1 MEKARQPLP
10 AIPPEKKRNDEK
22 KVNFVNKYLS
32 HYCSPSHLR
41 RSGGT
46 AEKQKASIPE
56 ETWPRLKT
64 RCVVFLMVGLEE
76 EERSRGKGWR
86 WKEERK
92 CFKKKTE
99 RKKDKHCRDARE
111 RKERGGRRR
120 CGFKVGKKS
129 TQNRYCKSYKLCTTT
144 TPLSS
149 FSLPSLMH
157 GKELDSLAVPL
168 SPGTRR
174 PLG

>member
-92 CFKKKTE
+92 CFKKRQKEKKTSTAE
-99 RKKDKHCRDARE
+99 TQEKEKREEGEEGVALKWEKSQHKTGIARVTS
-111 RKERGGRRR
+111 
-120 CGFKVGKKS
+120 CAPPPHPFPPS
-129 TQNRYCKSYKLCTTT
+129 PC
-144 TPLSS
+144 PL
-149 FSLPSLMH
+149 
-157 GKELDSLAVPL
+157 
-168 SPGTRR
+168 
-174 PLG
+174 